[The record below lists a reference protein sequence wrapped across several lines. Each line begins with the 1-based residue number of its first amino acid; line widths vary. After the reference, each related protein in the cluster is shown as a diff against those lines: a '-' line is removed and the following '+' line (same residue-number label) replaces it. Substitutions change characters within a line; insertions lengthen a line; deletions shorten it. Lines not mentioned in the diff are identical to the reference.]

1 MRIGVVIPTFREQP
15 DEALAMAA
23 EASRLGID
31 GVFAYDH
38 LYPMGSPDRPAL
50 APFPILA
57 RVAVEHP
64 QLFVG
69 TLVARVGLVATD
81 VLAAEFAALDVLS
94 PGHAICAA
102 GTGDRLSAEENVAWG
117 IPVGSAGDRRRALED
132 LASTLLS
139 AGRQVWIGGGAAPT
153 LEMAERIGATV
164 NLWGASPTSISA
176 PSSRASGGPVRP
188 GRCSAVPSTSA
199 GWRWSPGPEP
209 PTTTLWRWSSAA
221 STTFPPMSSPP
232 STA

>member
-164 NLWGASPTSISA
+164 NLWGASPEAVAAQAQRTAVTWAGNA
-176 PSSRASGGPVRP
+176 PSAESDVDLGALVSGLRGAGATWAVFGGPVDL
-188 GRCSAVPSTSA
+188 GRLAMVSGA
-199 GWRWSPGPEP
+199 
-209 PTTTLWRWSSAA
+209 
-221 STTFPPMSSPP
+221 
-232 STA
+232 